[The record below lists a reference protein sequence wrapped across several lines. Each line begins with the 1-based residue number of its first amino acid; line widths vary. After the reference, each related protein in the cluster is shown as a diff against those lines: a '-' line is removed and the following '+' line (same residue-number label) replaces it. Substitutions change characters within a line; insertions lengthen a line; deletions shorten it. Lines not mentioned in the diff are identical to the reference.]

1 MLLQRL
7 LNRQIS
13 TLKGFMSFIERL
25 FELKCILV
33 CALIALTARVKS
45 LFGTIQLY
53 GICLNVLCNTNKG
66 K

>member
-1 MLLQRL
+1 MLFQRL

-13 TLKGFMSFIERL
+13 TLKGFMNCIERL
-25 FELKCILV
+25 LELKCILV
-33 CALIALTARVKS
+33 CALITLPARVKS

-53 GICLNVLCNTNKG
+53 GIGLNVLCNTNKG